1 MNNKIFTLDSFNKN
15 KKNFH
20 NKKIVLCHGVF
31 DLMHIGHIKHFE
43 EAKSY
48 GEILIVSITSD
59 KYVNKGPNRP
69 AFSELNRALTL
80 ASLKMIDYVIIND
93 NLSSIPVI
101 TKIKP
106 NYYCKGPDYK
116 NFKDDITGKIKN
128 EVKAV
133 KRVGG
138 KIIYTD
144 AITFSSSKLI
154 NTYSNEFSK
163 EQKIKLEKIK
173 KFITL
178 KKLKNE
184 ITNFTNI
191 KILIIGEIIVDE
203 YNFCEAVGK
212 SGKEPTLVLR
222 DIYKEIYSGGS
233 AAIARHLSSFSKK
246 ITLLSALGEKMEF
259 KNKIFKDTPKNVQIN
274 YLRKS
279 NSPTILKRRFLD
291 HISKNKVLGVY
302 SLNDDLLNKS
312 DEMKFQNKLKKLI
325 KKHDLVIVSDYGHG
339 LISEKSAKIICDN
352 SKFLAVN
359 AQLNASN
366 ISFHGLRKYKGVN
379 CVIINDREL
388 RHELRDRNSN
398 VKILMKK
405 LCSQQKIKNLIVTM
419 GTEGSI
425 FYNKSKNKFYKND
438 AFSKTAV
445 DKIGAGDTMLAI
457 MAACLYKNFS
467 EDLSL
472 LVGSIAAAKSV
483 KSIGNKYPISRN
495 DLLKTLEHLLK

>member
-43 EAKSY
+43 EAKSF

-203 YNFCEAVGK
+203 YNFCEAIGK

-274 YLRKS
+274 YLRK
-279 NSPTILKRRFLD
+279 
-291 HISKNKVLGVY
+291 
-302 SLNDDLLNKS
+302 
-312 DEMKFQNKLKKLI
+312 
-325 KKHDLVIVSDYGHG
+325 
-339 LISEKSAKIICDN
+339 
-352 SKFLAVN
+352 
-359 AQLNASN
+359 
-366 ISFHGLRKYKGVN
+366 
-379 CVIINDREL
+379 
-388 RHELRDRNSN
+388 
-398 VKILMKK
+398 
-405 LCSQQKIKNLIVTM
+405 
-419 GTEGSI
+419 
-425 FYNKSKNKFYKND
+425 
-438 AFSKTAV
+438 
-445 DKIGAGDTMLAI
+445 
-457 MAACLYKNFS
+457 
-467 EDLSL
+467 
-472 LVGSIAAAKSV
+472 
-483 KSIGNKYPISRN
+483 
-495 DLLKTLEHLLK
+495 

>member
-173 KFITL
+173 KFINL

-184 ITNFTNI
+184 IMNFRNI

-203 YNFCEAVGK
+203 YNFCEAIGK

-259 KNKIFKDTPKNVQIN
+259 KKKIFKDTPKNVQIN

-339 LISEKSAKIICDN
+339 LISKKSAKIICDN

-366 ISFHGLRKYKGVN
+366 ISFHGLRKYNGVN

-457 MAACLYKNFS
+457 MAACLYRKFS